1 MKNCL
6 LLLSAIV
13 AFQVS
18 SAQDVKI
25 TKHSD
30 KKFTKSNNKAEF
42 HYLEHSLDTT
52 NLTHIAT
59 MEVSALKDPS
69 LFSMYKKMRDDAKRM
84 GANAFRVKKYS
95 QATLLLV
102 VDVYRISENTI
113 DQNNLKKTNNTLYV
127 FAGDPFEKSA
137 YYTFEM
143 NGIGKS
149 VRNGTYYKYGLHQGE
164 QVKLKKGN
172 VTGTIMWVKWQPN
185 QLAHYYSI
193 HGLSD
198 KVVVKRTTQSESFKE
213 GKFVTV
219 ERGLGD
225 LLVSILEEKN

>member
-6 LLLSAIV
+6 LLLLSIIV
-13 AFQVS
+13 FQVS
-18 SAQDVKI
+18 LAQDVKI

-30 KKFTKSNNKAEF
+30 KKFPKTKNKAAF
-42 HYLEHSLDTT
+42 HFLESSLDTT

-59 MEVSALKDPS
+59 MEVSDLNNPS
-69 LFSMYKKMRDDAKRM
+69 LYNMYKKMKDQAKRM
-84 GANAFRVKKYS
+84 GGNAFRVSKYS
-95 QATLLLV
+95 QATILMV
-102 VDVYRISENTI
+102 VDIYRIPENTI
-113 DQNNLKKTNNTLYV
+113 DQNDLKKTENTIYV

-149 VRNGTYYKYGLHQGE
+149 VRNGTYFKYGLHQGE
-164 QVKLKKGN
+164 QVKLKKGT
-172 VTGTIMWVKWQPN
+172 VTGTIMWVKWKPN
-185 QLAHYYSI
+185 QLSHYYSI

-198 KVVVKRTTQSESFKE
+198 KTVVKRTTQSEAFKE
-213 GKFVTV
+213 GKFVTI

-225 LLVSILEEKN
+225 LLVSVLEEKN

>member
-6 LLLSAIV
+6 LLLSVII

-30 KKFTKSNNKAEF
+30 KNFPKTKNKAAF
-42 HYLEHSLDTT
+42 HYLEPSLDTT

-59 MEVSALKDPS
+59 MEVSALKNPS
-69 LFSMYKKMRDDAKRM
+69 LFSMYKKMRDEAKHM
-84 GANAFRVKKYS
+84 GANAFRVKRYS

-113 DQNNLKKTNNTLYV
+113 DQNDLKKINNTIYV

-164 QVKLKKGN
+164 QVKLKKGT

-198 KVVVKRTTQSESFKE
+198 EVVVKRTTQSESFKE

-225 LLVSILEEKN
+225 LLVSIFDEKN